1 MVEQLTCNEQV
12 IRSNRIGGSTQLKVL
27 NWAFFI
33 VINKLMDAKD
43 QKIQSLEKDV
53 ARMKNAMNTFE
64 RQLKLMNSRL
74 IRAGEQARRAQQEI
88 DHLKRK

>member
-1 MVEQLTCNEQV
+1 
-12 IRSNRIGGSTQLKVL
+12 
-27 NWAFFI
+27 
-33 VINKLMDAKD
+33 MDAKD